1 MIQPLTQTLVEQLNL
16 NQHEIEYRKHLFN
29 FTETDVA
36 CLTDWHDY
44 MAGCVENIVVQFYS
58 RQVESAEIA
67 EIIGD
72 ADTLRRL
79 HVVFIKHVLELF
91 GGVYDIDYVNS
102 RLRVG
107 KVHRRMG
114 VTPRLYISSMR
125 LLQSLVEA
133 AMNAAEAHGRDP
145 ASIAAAKLSVRK
157 IFLFDTQ
164 FILDA
169 YIDSFIHEADQAKR
183 EVEAYANSLEIQV
196 TDKMRQMRE
205 NSIKDSLTGLYNY
218 RALIDYLAREIA
230 VAERYS
236 LPLSLIYFDLNGFK
250 KINDISG
257 HDRGDEILAH
267 VGKVIT
273 DTVRQIDIPC
283 RYGGD
288 EFCIVL
294 PRTDITAA
302 QGLAARLITRSRRL
316 LDDSVSFS
324 IGIVQSGPEHFLEL
338 YALLKKADELMY
350 QAKKMARISPDYYV
364 CAEAAIEE
372 RQPFQNGVKPHYQSK
387 LHQEARQAQS

>member
-16 NQHEIEYRKHLFN
+16 SQHEIDYRKHLFN
-29 FTETDVA
+29 FTDADATH
-36 CLTDWHDY
+36 LLDWHGY
-44 MAGCVENIVVQFYS
+44 MTGCVENIVSEFYN

-72 ADTLRRL
+72 ADTLQRL
-79 HVVFIKHVLELF
+79 HVVFNKYVLELF
-91 GGVYDIDYVNS
+91 GGVYDIDYVNK

-107 KVHRRMG
+107 KIHRRMG

-125 LLQSLVEA
+125 LLEGLVEA
-133 AMNAAEAHGRDP
+133 AIDGAEKHGKDP
-145 ASIAAAKLSVRK
+145 ASIAEAKLSVRK
-157 IFLFDTQ
+157 IFLLDAQ
-164 FILDA
+164 FIFDA
-169 YIDSFIHEADQAKR
+169 YIDSFILEADKAKR

-230 VAERYS
+230 VAERYE

-250 KINDISG
+250 KINDNCG
-257 HDRGDEILAH
+257 HDRGDEVLAH
-267 VGKVIT
+267 VGKVVADSI
-273 DTVRQIDIPC
+273 RQIDIPC

-294 PRTDITAA
+294 PRTDVTAA
-302 QGLAARLITRSRRL
+302 QGLATRLIMHSRSL

-324 IGIVQSGPEHFLEL
+324 IGIVQCGPEHYLEL
-338 YALLKKADELMY
+338 HAFLKKADEQMY
-350 QAKKMARISPDYYV
+350 QAKKMARSSPGYHV
-364 CAEAAIEE
+364 CAEAVLED
-372 RQPFQNGVKPHYQSK
+372 RQPFLNGIKPHHPTN
-387 LHQEARQAQS
+387 LAL